1 MSEDLVYTEKR
12 HVTAI
17 ELNWTNKSHRKDDKC
32 HGWTKETCLQMI
44 ICVSGN
50 FFCLLDFKKN
60 KSNVVVG

>member
-32 HGWTKETCLQMI
+32 HGWTKETRLQMI
-44 ICVSGN
+44 IRVSGN
-50 FFCLLDFKKN
+50 L
-60 KSNVVVG
+60 